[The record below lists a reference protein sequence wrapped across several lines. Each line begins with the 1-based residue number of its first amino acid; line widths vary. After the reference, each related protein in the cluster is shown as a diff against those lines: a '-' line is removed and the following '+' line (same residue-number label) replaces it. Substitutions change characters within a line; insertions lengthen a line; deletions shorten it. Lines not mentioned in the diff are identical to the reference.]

1 MSTISRSP
9 DHVRPDLSPAAR
21 VVVWAFRRSTNRL
34 VPSSR

>member
-1 MSTISRSP
+1 MSTSSKSP
-9 DHVRPDLSPAAR
+9 DHVRHDHGPATR

>member
-1 MSTISRSP
+1 MSTSSRYP
-9 DHVRPDLSPAAR
+9 DHVRPDHGPAAR